1 MKQSYLLGVERKT
14 GMLTPPNG
22 SRTKS
27 PRQNPPEQNPLDKI
41 PLDKIPPRTKSPWT
55 KSPHYILYAISI
67 CHPNSKHFL
76 NDSVLRSV

>member
-1 MKQSYLLGVERKT
+1 MKQSYLLGVECKT

-41 PLDKIPPRTKSPWT
+41 PLDKIPP
-55 KSPHYILYAISI
+55 LYSI
-67 CHPNSKHFL
+67 CNIHLPPKF
-76 NDSVLRSV
+76 